1 MIKMI
6 EKPKLNY
13 LVNTGM
19 YVINS
24 KILKIIPKNKKL
36 DFNDFLEK
44 INKLK
49 YKIGFFAIDESSW
62 KDFGEI
68 SSFNEKI

>member
-1 MIKMI
+1 MLIQPQEFKIPYRCFDINNKGKMIKMI

-24 KILKIIPKNKKL
+24 NT
-36 DFNDFLEK
+36 
-44 INKLK
+44 
-49 YKIGFFAIDESSW
+49 
-62 KDFGEI
+62 
-68 SSFNEKI
+68 